1 MKEMAMRIWRGIA
14 GAGIALSLMSGAAVA
29 ADAIVVPVAT
39 EAEVPLYDD
48 DTVFDWN
55 GFYAGVY
62 GVGQMSPVGG
72 AQFGLGLDLGFNA
85 QFDYFLIGGEVALH
99 GLTGGTVDTVYG
111 QVIGRAGVVITDEVL
126 LYAAAGYGNDFGAP
140 VEDDFLLGGGAE
152 FAVTDNVSLRA
163 QYLHG
168 FPISGGNPKE
178 QVTLG
183 AQFHF

>member
-1 MKEMAMRIWRGIA
+1 MKEMAMRIWRNIA
-14 GAGIALSLMSGAAVA
+14 GAGIALSLISGAAVA
-29 ADAIVVPVAT
+29 ADAIAVPVAT

-48 DTVFDWN
+48 AAFDWT

-62 GVGQMSPVGG
+62 GVGQLSPVGG
-72 AQFGLGLDLGFNA
+72 TQFGLGLNLGVNA
-85 QFDYFLIGGEVALH
+85 QFDYFLVGGEVALH
-99 GLTGGTVDTVYG
+99 GLTGGTMDTVYG

-152 FAVTDNVSLRA
+152 LALTDNVSVRA

-168 FPISGGNPKE
+168 FAISGGNPKD

>member
-1 MKEMAMRIWRGIA
+1 MRIWRDIA

-29 ADAIVVPVAT
+29 ADAIAVPVAT
-39 EAEVPLYDD
+39 QAEVPLYDD
-48 DTVFDWN
+48 VAFDWT

-62 GVGQMSPVGG
+62 GVAQVSPAGG
-72 AQFGLGLDLGFNA
+72 TQFGLGLNLGVNA
-85 QFDYFLIGGEVALH
+85 QFDYFLVGGEVALH
-99 GLTGGTVDTVYG
+99 GLTGGTMDTVYG

-152 FAVTDNVSLRA
+152 LALTDDVSVRA

-168 FPISGGNPKE
+168 FAISGGNPKD
-178 QVTLG
+178 QITLG

>member
-1 MKEMAMRIWRGIA
+1 MKEMAMRIWRNIA

-29 ADAIVVPVAT
+29 ADAIAVPVAT

-48 DTVFDWN
+48 AAFDWS

-62 GVGQMSPVGG
+62 GVGQLSPAGG
-72 AQFGLGLDLGFNA
+72 TQFGLGLNLGINA
-85 QFDYFLIGGEVALH
+85 QFDYFLVGGEVALH
-99 GLTGGTVDTVYG
+99 GLTGGTMDTVYG
-111 QVIGRAGVVITDEVL
+111 QVIGRAGVVITEEVL

-152 FAVTDNVSLRA
+152 LALTDNVSVRA

-168 FPISGGNPKE
+168 FAISGGNPKD